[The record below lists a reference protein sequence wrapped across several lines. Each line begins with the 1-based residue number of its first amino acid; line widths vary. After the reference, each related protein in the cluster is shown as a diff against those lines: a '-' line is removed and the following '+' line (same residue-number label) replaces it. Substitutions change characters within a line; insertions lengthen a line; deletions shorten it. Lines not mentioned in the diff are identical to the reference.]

1 MDNYTDFDGTATF
14 NSVQRSFVKMALDE
28 YNSEQN
34 WTDLAI
40 RYWTVID
47 ERLGGELCILCILLL
62 TGLFIGY

>member
-1 MDNYTDFDGTATF
+1 MDNYTDFDGTASF

-47 ERLGGELCILCILLL
+47 ERLGGEIE
-62 TGLFIGY
+62 

>member
-47 ERLGGELCILCILLL
+47 ERLGGELCILCIL
-62 TGLFIGY
+62 